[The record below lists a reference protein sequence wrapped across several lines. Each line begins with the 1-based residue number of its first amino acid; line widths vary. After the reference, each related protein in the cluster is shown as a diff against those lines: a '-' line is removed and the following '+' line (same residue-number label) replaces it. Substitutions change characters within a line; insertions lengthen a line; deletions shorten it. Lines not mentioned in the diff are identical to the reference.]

1 MTTGAHGNRPT
12 KNQRREDA
20 RAQAKASRETQVKKE
35 KRRKV
40 FIQVGVIVGI
50 LAVVA
55 VILTVI
61 TTNLPQPGPRPANMA
76 SDGIVLTAELDAK
89 GQPTGNIVAV
99 TNPALSAG
107 AAPIATTPV
116 AGKLNIVEYQDY
128 QCPVCANFD
137 TNDSEVII
145 NRVKSGAA
153 TYEIH
158 PIAFLNNQSQG
169 TMYSTRS
176 ANAAACVANSEPN
189 SFLAFNQLLYAN
201 QPEEGSTGLSNEQII
216 KYAEQATGGV
226 NATIASCI
234 TNQTY
239 KGWVSEATNRVMDA
253 KTLPNS
259 DVKFSGTPEVV
270 VNGAYYDTS
279 KRPGAFTQD
288 GNFVPADFEAF
299 LLEQAGKMVV
309 PTAAPTPSPTASKK

>member
-40 FIQVGVIVGI
+40 FVQVGVIVGI

-55 VILTVI
+55 VIAGVIFSTVSN
-61 TTNLPQPGPRPANMA
+61 TNSQRPANMA

-89 GQPTGNIVAV
+89 GNPTGNIVAV
-99 TNPALSAG
+99 TNAALSDG
-107 AAPIATTPV
+107 AAPIPTSPV

-128 QCPVCANFD
+128 QCPVCKNFD
-137 TNDSEVII
+137 ENDSEVII

-176 ANAAACVANSEPN
+176 ANAAACVANYEPN
-189 SFLAFNQLLYAN
+189 SFLAFNQILFTN
-201 QPEEGSTGLSNEQII
+201 QPEEGSTGLSDEQII
-216 KYAEQATGGV
+216 GYADQATGSP
-226 NATIASCI
+226 NASIADCI
-234 TNQTY
+234 TKQTF
-239 KGWVSEATNRVMDA
+239 KGWVSEATKRVMDA
-253 KTLPNS
+253 TTLPNS
-259 DVKFSGTPEVV
+259 DVKFSGTPEVL

-279 KRPGAFTQD
+279 KRPGAFAN

-309 PTAAPTPSPTASKK
+309 PTAAPTPTPTPSKK

>member
-20 RAQAKASRETQVKKE
+20 RAQAKANRESQVKKE
-35 KRRKV
+35 KRRRV

-55 VILTVI
+55 VIGGVI
-61 TTNLPQPGPRPANMA
+61 VSNIPQAGPRPANMA

-89 GQPTGNIVAV
+89 GNPTGNIVAV
-99 TNPALSAG
+99 TNAALAPG

-128 QCPVCANFD
+128 QCPVCKNFD
-137 TNDSEVII
+137 ANDSEVII

-176 ANAAACVANSEPN
+176 ANAAACVANYEPN
-189 SFLAFNQLLYAN
+189 SFLGFNQILYTN
-201 QPEEGSTGLSNEQII
+201 QPEEGSTGLSDEQLIS
-216 KYAEQATGGV
+216 YADQATGTPNGS
-226 NATIASCI
+226 IADCI
-234 TNQTY
+234 TKQTF
-239 KGWVSEATNRVMDA
+239 KGWVSEATKRVMDA
-253 KTLPNS
+253 TTLPNS
-259 DVKFSGTPEVV
+259 DVKFTGTPEVI

-279 KRPGAFTQD
+279 KRPGAFAN
-288 GNFVPADFEAF
+288 GSFVPADFEAF

-309 PTAAPTPSPTASKK
+309 PTAAPTPTPTPSKK